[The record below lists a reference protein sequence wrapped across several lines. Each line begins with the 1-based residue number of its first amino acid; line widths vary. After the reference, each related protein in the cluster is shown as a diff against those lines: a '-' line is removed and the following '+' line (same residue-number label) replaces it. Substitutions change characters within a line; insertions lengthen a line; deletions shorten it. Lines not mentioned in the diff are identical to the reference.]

1 MCPEDARTIP
11 GRFFHVSLMLRII
24 VDRQSNSFAVNLAFA
39 FVRGL
44 LAVRLRL
51 PPQTATISLRSD
63 RRPLR
68 SQNIFL
74 NFAGRSR
81 KVRSKKEE
89 VRLKKFTEVMSDM

>member
-1 MCPEDARTIP
+1 MCPEDPHQIVP

-51 PPQTATISLRSD
+51 PPETATISLRSD
-63 RRPLR
+63 GRPLR
-68 SQNIFL
+68 SQDIFL
-74 NFAGRSR
+74 NLAGGSR

-89 VRLKKFTEVMSDM
+89 VRSKK